1 MGAGELIA
9 HPYTTMLARW
19 GLAVVLLAAGISK
32 LSDRQ
37 AFVEAIQSFRILP
50 ARLSRALA
58 LGLPWLEVVISA
70 ALALGLW
77 TRLAAATAVVLLII
91 FSVAIA
97 VNLARGNAL
106 ECNCFGPLYRGR
118 ISGWS
123 LLRNAV
129 LMACA
134 IWIVRAYD
142 GYLSLEAWLFAWPL
156 PQAPAPDELVP
167 LVLTAV
173 LVGLAALLLRQVVSS
188 FRGMKTPADQEFRR

>member
-19 GLAVVLLAAGISK
+19 GLAVVLLAAGIGK
-32 LSDRQ
+32 LSDRP
-37 AFVEAIQSFRILP
+37 AFVEVIHSFRILP

-58 LGLPWLEVVISA
+58 LSLPWLEVVIGA

-77 TRLAAATAVVLLII
+77 TRLAAATAVVLLAV

-97 VNLARGNAL
+97 VNLVRGNAL

-129 LMACA
+129 LAACA

-156 PQAPAPDELVP
+156 PQAPAPDGLVP
-167 LVLTAV
+167 LILTAV
-173 LVGLAALLLRQVVSS
+173 LAGLGALLLRQVVLS
-188 FRGMKTPADQEFRR
+188 FRGMETPADQEFRR